1 MVSLKKSRGSRARR
15 QLVDCEFIVWQSLTV
30 SGPILF
36 LPLVLALVAVCCLQ
50 HCNTATGQR
59 SMAAI
64 FAAVK
69 AFDVEALRR
78 ELAAGVDP
86 DILQDGP
93 HSATPLSYAVLRG
106 IRRKSTKAVLRRKF
120 TKRLD
125 ERLECIS
132 VLLEA
137 GASVDSGCGHA
148 PDSDRYGTT
157 PLYEAVEIESPAY
170 HAVIAMLL
178 EAGADPNFTD
188 FAYDRSVLA
197 NAARSGTAAAVRT
210 LISAGAVDLDGA
222 LEAAVLHSYQR
233 NCLPLLR
240 AGAALPS
247 WDPEPAPYGGWR
259 WEELVPNFPQTRA
272 YIERIRA
279 AGGFKAYEKAHRQR
293 LTAIFLPKFP
303 TTLPVEMLERVLEFT
318 WDIGGH

>member
-170 HAVIAMLL
+170 HAVIVMLL
-178 EAGADPNFTD
+178 EAGADPNFRD

-210 LISAGAVDLDGA
+210 LISAGAVDLDRA
-222 LEAAVLHSYQR
+222 LVKAIDNGKQR
-233 NCLPLLR
+233 NCAPLLR
-240 AGAALPS
+240 AGASLP
-247 WDPEPAPYGGWR
+247 PHQGTYWR
-259 WEELVPNFPQTRA
+259 TRE

-279 AGGFKAYEKAHRQR
+279 AGGYKAYEKAHRQR
-293 LTAIFLPKFP
+293 LVAIFLPKFP
-303 TTLPVEMLERVLEFT
+303 SLPVEMLERVLEFT

>member
-1 MVSLKKSRGSRARR
+1 MATPFRDSVEA
-15 QLVDCEFIVWQSLTV
+15 Q
-30 SGPILF
+30 
-36 LPLVLALVAVCCLQ
+36 ALDACQ
-50 HCNTATGQR
+50 DA
-59 SMAAI
+59 
-64 FAAVK
+64 
-69 AFDVEALRR
+69 DVEALRR
-78 ELAAGVDP
+78 CLAAGVDP
-86 DILQDGP
+86 NFLDPYQQCSLLF
-93 HSATPLSYAVLRG
+93 HAMLRAIHDAAAG
-106 IRRKSTKAVLRRKF
+106 CVCMSM
-120 TKRLD
+120 
-125 ERLECIS
+125 
-132 VLLEA
+132 LLEA
-137 GASVDSGCGHA
+137 GASVELGSTEGCLN
-148 PDSDRYGTT
+148 T
-157 PLYEAVEIESPAY
+157 PLYHCVGDTWPGYQPIIEFLIKS
-170 HAVIAMLL
+170 
-178 EAGADPNFTD
+178 GADVNATGRANLSPYQGGER
-188 FAYDRSVLA
+188 AAPESVLRR
-197 NAARSGTAAAVRT
+197 AATGGPVATVKM

>member
-1 MVSLKKSRGSRARR
+1 MNSSQRAAR
-15 QLVDCEFIVWQSLTV
+15 
-30 SGPILF
+30 
-36 LPLVLALVAVCCLQ
+36 
-50 HCNTATGQR
+50 R

-170 HAVIAMLL
+170 HAVIVMLL
-178 EAGADPNFTD
+178 EAGADPNFRD

-210 LISAGAVDLDGA
+210 LIS
-222 LEAAVLHSYQR
+222 
-233 NCLPLLR
+233 
-240 AGAALPS
+240 
-247 WDPEPAPYGGWR
+247 
-259 WEELVPNFPQTRA
+259 
-272 YIERIRA
+272 
-279 AGGFKAYEKAHRQR
+279 
-293 LTAIFLPKFP
+293 
-303 TTLPVEMLERVLEFT
+303 RVL
-318 WDIGGH
+318 WI